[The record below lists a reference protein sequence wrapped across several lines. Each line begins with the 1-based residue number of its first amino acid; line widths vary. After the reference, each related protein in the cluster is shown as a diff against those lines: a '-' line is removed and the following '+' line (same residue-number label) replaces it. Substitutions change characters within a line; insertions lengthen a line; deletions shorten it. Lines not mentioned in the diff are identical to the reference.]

1 VPIAGSAITEQA
13 SMRVLILGGSTE
25 ASEVAR
31 RLADDRRFET
41 TLSLAGRTLNPR
53 EQPVRT
59 RRGGFG
65 GIDGLIA
72 WLQQEAT
79 EAVVDA
85 THPYAAQIS
94 FNAVAA
100 CQRLAIPL
108 ATILRPGW
116 QPQPDDLWR
125 DVANVEAAADALGPK
140 PQRVFLS
147 LGRQELGA
155 FASHPQHHYIARTID
170 PPEGVTLPP
179 DIRLLFDRGPF
190 DLQAETA
197 LLRQE
202 QIEVMVC
209 KNSGAAAVYPKIEA
223 TRGLGIPVVMVARPH
238 KASGDALENPEGAV
252 GWLEQR
258 LIHRATSVSPRGV

>member
-1 VPIAGSAITEQA
+1 
-13 SMRVLILGGSTE
+13 MRVLILGGSTE
-25 ASEVAR
+25 ASELAR
-31 RLADDRRFET
+31 LLAADCRFET
-41 TLSLAGRTLNPR
+41 TLSLAGRTLHPKM
-53 EQPVRT
+53 QPVPT

-65 GIDGLIA
+65 GIDGLVA

-79 EAVVDA
+79 QAVVDA

-100 CQRLAIPL
+100 CQRVAIPL
-108 ATILRPGW
+108 ATILRPRW

-125 DVANVEAAADALGPK
+125 DVADVEAAADALGPEPK
-140 PQRVFLS
+140 RVFLS

-170 PPEGVTLPP
+170 PPEGITLPP

-197 LLRQE
+197 LLKQE
-202 QIEVMVC
+202 RIDVMVC

-223 TRGLGIPVVMVARPH
+223 TRELGIPVVMIARPH
-238 KASGDALENPEGAV
+238 KACGHALENPEGAV
-252 GWLEQR
+252 GWLEQQF
-258 LIHRATSVSPRGV
+258 IHRATSGSPRGV

>member
-1 VPIAGSAITEQA
+1 
-13 SMRVLILGGSTE
+13 MRVLILGGSTE
-25 ASEVAR
+25 ASELAWL
-31 RLADDRRFET
+31 LADDRRFET

-65 GIDGLIA
+65 GIDGLA
-72 WLQQEAT
+72 TWLQQEGIQ
-79 EAVVDA
+79 AVVDA

-108 ATILRPGW
+108 ATVLRQSWQSQPG
-116 QPQPDDLWR
+116 DVWR
-125 DVANVEAAADALGPK
+125 DAANFEAAAGVLGPEPK
-140 PQRVFLS
+140 RVFLS

-155 FASHPQHHYIARTID
+155 FASAPQHHYIARMID
-170 PPEGVTLPP
+170 PPDGIALPP
-179 DIRLLFDRGPF
+179 DIRLVFDRGPF

-197 LLRQE
+197 LLKQE
-202 QIEVMVC
+202 RIDVIVC

-223 TRGLGIPVVMVARPH
+223 TRGLGIPVVMIARPH
-238 KASGDALENPEGAV
+238 KACGYALENPQSAI
-252 GWLEQR
+252 GWLEQQ
-258 LIHRATSVSPRGV
+258 LTHRATSDSARGV

>member
-1 VPIAGSAITEQA
+1 MEQA
-13 SMRVLILGGSTE
+13 PMRVLILGGSTE
-25 ASEVAR
+25 ASELAR
-31 RLADDRRFET
+31 LLAADRRFET

-65 GIDGLIA
+65 GIDGLVT

-79 EAVVDA
+79 QAVVDA

-108 ATILRPGW
+108 ATIFRSSW

-125 DVANVEAAADALGPK
+125 DVRNVEAAADALGPEPK
-140 PQRVFLS
+140 RVFLS

-155 FASHPQHHYIARTID
+155 FANRPQHHYIARMID
-170 PPEGVTLPP
+170 PPDGVALPP
-179 DIRLLFDRGPF
+179 DIRLVFDRGPF
-190 DLQAETA
+190 DLPAETA
-197 LLRQE
+197 LLKQE
-202 QIEVMVC
+202 RIDVMVC

-223 TRGLGIPVVMVARPH
+223 TRGLGIPVVMIARPH
-238 KASGDALENPEGAV
+238 KASGDALENPEDAI
-252 GWLEQR
+252 GWLEQQ